1 MSKARLAG
9 AALAAFATAATI
21 GLAGAA
27 PASAALADCPN
38 GHLCIW
44 DGAAFAGKPMYNG
57 PAGGGIV
64 YLNGPFGHMN
74 DRASS
79 LSNKTGRDLCWYE
92 HFDPSNGRVWGRHDH
107 PSYFLD
113 ARQLSPNDS
122 LSALG
127 ACV

>member
-21 GLAGAA
+21 GLAGAT

-38 GHLCIW
+38 GSLCIW
-44 DGAAFAGKPMYNG
+44 DNSHFQGKPMWTG
-57 PAGGGIV
+57 GAGGLN
-64 YLNGPFGHMN
+64 YLNGPWRQYN

-79 LSNKTGRDLCWYE
+79 LSNKTGRDICWYE
-92 HFDPSNGRVWGRHDH
+92 HFNPQNGSVSGRHDH

-113 ARQLSPNDS
+113 AHQLSPNDS